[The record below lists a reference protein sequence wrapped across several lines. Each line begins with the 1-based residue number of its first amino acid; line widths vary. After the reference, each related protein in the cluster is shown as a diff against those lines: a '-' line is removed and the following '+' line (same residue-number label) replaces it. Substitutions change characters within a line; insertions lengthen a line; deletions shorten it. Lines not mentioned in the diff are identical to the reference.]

1 MRFVFLVALLVL
13 AFALGLPNETA
24 AAGFAVVTFKNEN
37 ALVRVNAEVA
47 ETPSE
52 TQRGLMFRTSLPEDS
67 GMLFV
72 FDRDQPLT
80 FWMMNTSIPLDGI
93 FISSL
98 LRVVSITENL
108 KSCPPSDCRNPQ
120 YFTSAT
126 LAMYVLEVNAG
137 FSRKNGITS
146 GTQVSIQRHSESVSI
161 ERHSENESGYLV
173 PGAITVLIVLTVGI
187 TFFYRRRRM
196 ITQRRSLPPGLLIE
210 TL

>member
-1 MRFVFLVALLVL
+1 MRFVFSAALLVL

-24 AAGFAVVTFKNEN
+24 AAGFAVVTFKNDN

-98 LRVVSITENL
+98 LRVVSIAENL
-108 KSCPPSDCRNPQ
+108 KPCPSSDCRNPQ

-126 LAMYVLEVNAG
+126 PATYVLEVNAG

-146 GTQVSIQRHSESVSI
+146 GTQVSIERHSES
-161 ERHSENESGYLV
+161 ESGYLV

-187 TFFYRRRRM
+187 TFFFRRRRM
-196 ITQRRSLPPGLLIE
+196 LKQRRSLPLGLLIE